1 MKIGVLQKKLPF
13 QWNKKRLLRLGWSVV
28 RLVLILGLSFII
40 LYPVLIKLST
50 SFKSMEDLYD
60 PNVVFIP
67 RHPTLDNFKLV
78 WQSVNYPVALL
89 KSLGITLVISLLQL
103 TSCTLV
109 AYGIARFRFKGRG
122 ILMAMI
128 ILTLVIPPQTILLP
142 LYLRFRFFNI
152 FQIFQFGGT
161 LSGVSLLDTI
171 IPFLCL
177 SATGVAFKNGLYI
190 FMMRQYFI
198 NMPKVLEEA
207 AYIDGCSKFRTFYR
221 IMLPGAVPMMVT
233 IFLFAFVW
241 QWNDYYYSSVLAP
254 ELPTLSNVMLSI
266 NFAVLGE
273 QGSDFYNSILNAPKF
288 ILVMLPLIIL
298 YIFTQRYFTES
309 ISRSG
314 IVG

>member
-1 MKIGVLQKKLPF
+1 MRNGVTFMKIGVLQKKLPF

-142 LYLRFRFFNI
+142 LYLRFRFLI
-152 FQIFQFGGT
+152 FFKFF
-161 LSGVSLLDTI
+161 SL
-171 IPFLCL
+171 
-177 SATGVAFKNGLYI
+177 
-190 FMMRQYFI
+190 
-198 NMPKVLEEA
+198 
-207 AYIDGCSKFRTFYR
+207 
-221 IMLPGAVPMMVT
+221 AVPCQ
-233 IFLFAFVW
+233 AF
-241 QWNDYYYSSVLAP
+241 P
-254 ELPTLSNVMLSI
+254 
-266 NFAVLGE
+266 F
-273 QGSDFYNSILNAPKF
+273 
-288 ILVMLPLIIL
+288 
-298 YIFTQRYFTES
+298 
-309 ISRSG
+309 
-314 IVG
+314 